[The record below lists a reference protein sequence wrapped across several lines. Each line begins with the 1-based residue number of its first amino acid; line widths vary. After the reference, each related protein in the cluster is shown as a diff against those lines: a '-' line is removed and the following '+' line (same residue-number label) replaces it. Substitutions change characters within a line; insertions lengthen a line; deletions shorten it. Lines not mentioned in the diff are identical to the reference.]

1 MRHRTVRDLMTRP
14 AVCVNPGTGL
24 KETARLMAEHDI
36 SAVPVVDENEKP
48 VGMVSEGDLVRA
60 QAELPEP
67 AELLPA
73 GHARTGRRRT
83 GRTGGTGGTGGKAM
97 DGSGER
103 PGTAGALM
111 SSPVVPGRPDWSL
124 VEAARTMRSNG
135 VKRLPVVGET
145 GRMLGIISRAD
156 LMAVFL
162 RRDDAIADEITDDV
176 LHGTLGLS
184 ATQVSVTVSEG
195 VVRVRGRIGAHDSP
209 ELLERLCRAVDG
221 VVDVRLDLSGP
232 EQAPAAA

>member
-1 MRHRTVRDLMTRP
+1 MRHRAVRDLMSRP
-14 AVCVNPGTGL
+14 AVCVHPGTGL
-24 KETARLMAEHDI
+24 KETARLMAGHGI
-36 SAVPVVDENEKP
+36 SAVPVVDEDEKP

-73 GHARTGRRRT
+73 GHARAGRRRT
-83 GRTGGTGGTGGKAM
+83 GTSGRPGGTGGGAAGA
-97 DGSGER
+97 SGER

-111 SSPVVPGRPDWSL
+111 SSPVVPGRPEWSL

-145 GRMLGIISRAD
+145 GRVLGVISRAD
-156 LMAVFL
+156 LMTVFL

-176 LHGTLGLS
+176 LRGALGLS
-184 ATQVSVTVSEG
+184 ATQISVTVSEG

-221 VVDVRLDLSGP
+221 VVDVQLDLSGP
-232 EQAPAAA
+232 GQASAA

>member
-1 MRHRTVRDLMTRP
+1 MRHRAVRDLMSRP
-14 AVCVNPGTGL
+14 AVCVAPGTGL
-24 KETARLMAEHDI
+24 KETARLMAGHDI
-36 SAVPVVDENEKP
+36 SAVPVVDEDDKP

-73 GHARTGRRRT
+73 GHARAGRRRT
-83 GRTGGTGGTGGKAM
+83 GATGRPGGGAAGA
-97 DGSGER
+97 SGER

-111 SSPVVPGRPDWSL
+111 SSPVVTGRPEWSL
-124 VEAARTMRSNG
+124 VEAARAMHGNG

-145 GRMLGIISRAD
+145 GRVLGVISRAD

-162 RRDDAIADEITDDV
+162 RRDDAIEDEITDDV
-176 LHGTLGLS
+176 LRGALGLS
-184 ATQVSVTVSEG
+184 ATQLSVTVSEG

-221 VVDVRLDLSGP
+221 VVDVQLDLGGP
-232 EQAPAAA
+232 EQAGTAA

>member
-48 VGMVSEGDLVRA
+48 VGMVSEG
-60 QAELPEP
+60 
-67 AELLPA
+67 
-73 GHARTGRRRT
+73 
-83 GRTGGTGGTGGKAM
+83 
-97 DGSGER
+97 
-103 PGTAGALM
+103 
-111 SSPVVPGRPDWSL
+111 
-124 VEAARTMRSNG
+124 
-135 VKRLPVVGET
+135 
-145 GRMLGIISRAD
+145 
-156 LMAVFL
+156 
-162 RRDDAIADEITDDV
+162 
-176 LHGTLGLS
+176 
-184 ATQVSVTVSEG
+184 

-221 VVDVRLDLSGP
+221 VVDVRLDLGGP

>member
-14 AVCVNPGTGL
+14 AVCVRPGTGL
-24 KETARLMAEHDI
+24 KETARLLAEHDI
-36 SAVPVVDENEKP
+36 SAVPVVDEDENP

-67 AELLPA
+67 AELLPVR
-73 GHARTGRRRT
+73 HVPPGRRRT
-83 GRTGGTGGTGGKAM
+83 GATGEAAG
-97 DGSGER
+97 GSGER

-111 SSPVVPGRPDWSL
+111 SSPVVPGRPEWSL
-124 VEAARTMRSNG
+124 VEAARTMRSHE

-145 GRMLGIISRAD
+145 GRVIGIISRAD

-162 RRDDAIADEITDDV
+162 RKDDAIADEIADDV
-176 LHGTLGLS
+176 LRGALGLS
-184 ATQVSVTVSEG
+184 ATQISVAVSEG

-221 VVDVRLDLSGP
+221 VVDVRLELDGP
-232 EQAPAAA
+232 GQASAAA

>member
-14 AVCVNPGTGL
+14 AVCVSPGTGL

-36 SAVPVVDENEKP
+36 SAVPVVGQDENP
-48 VGMVSEGDLVRA
+48 VGMVSEGDLMRA

-67 AELLPA
+67 ADLLPVRSERP
-73 GHARTGRRRT
+73 GRARTGAP
-83 GRTGGTGGTGGKAM
+83 GEAADGG
-97 DGSGER
+97 GER

-111 SSPVVPGRPDWSL
+111 SSPVVPGRPEWSL
-124 VEAARTMRSNG
+124 VEAARTMRGNG

-145 GRMLGIISRAD
+145 GKVIGVISRAD

-162 RRDDAIADEITDDV
+162 RKDDAIADEIADDV
-176 LHGTLGLS
+176 LRGTLGLS

-221 VVDVRLDLSGP
+221 VVDVRLELGGSGR
-232 EQAPAAA
+232 ASAAA